1 MTAPADPFRVVILHE
16 WDGRPYFQALDG
28 LVRAETGKPPLY
40 REMWIFRQLAVGLVR
55 RDFRLVGRALG
66 NALFFLRSFFL
77 RDRVVLMGVAPCDP
91 ALLFWRRLMR
101 RNRVVYHT
109 SWTEWSGG
117 RFAKNSPVA
126 RARVEA
132 AWRSFLEDPRLR
144 AVSILSES
152 KRAMLANYRI
162 DEARIAVIPHAVD
175 RAVFRAQKPASP
187 SPRLRVAYVGRLA
200 VVKGIDV
207 LSEIILGADPERFE
221 FTLVGDGP
229 ERGTLQKALGGKN
242 VAWHGHVADKRR
254 IADLMAGHDVMV
266 LPSISE
272 QFGIA
277 LIEGMACGLVPL
289 ASDGL
294 VPKDLV
300 HPGGNG
306 FIEKREAGAFLAVL
320 RRLDGDRE
328 LLERLR
334 VKALAKASEYD
345 LEAVAARWRAL
356 LQGLA
361 PMQSR

>member
-1 MTAPADPFRVVILHE
+1 MGADPFRVIILHE
-16 WDGRPYFQALDG
+16 WDGRPYFQALDE
-28 LVRAETGKPPLY
+28 LVRGETGAPPLY
-40 REMWIFRQLAVGLVR
+40 REVWIFRQLAVGLVR
-55 RDFRLVGRALG
+55 RDWALAKRALR
-66 NALFFLRSFFL
+66 NALFFLGSFFL
-77 RDRVVLMGVAPCDP
+77 RDRVVVLGLAPCDP
-91 ALLFWRRLMR
+91 ALLFWRRLLR

-109 SWTEWSGG
+109 SWTEWGGG

-132 AWRSFLEDPRLR
+132 AWRAFLEDPRLR
-144 AVSILSES
+144 IVSILAES
-152 KRAMLANYRI
+152 KLALLAGYRI
-162 DEARIAVIPHAVD
+162 DPGRIHVIPHAVD
-175 RAVFRAQKPASP
+175 RKVFRVQPPASP
-187 SPRLRVAYVGRLA
+187 SPRLRIAYVGRLA

-207 LSEIILGADPERFE
+207 LAEIIRKADPGRFA
-221 FTLVGDGP
+221 FTIVGDGP
-229 ERGTLQKALGGKN
+229 ERGTLQKALGGPN

-300 HPGGNG
+300 FPGENG
-306 FIEKREAGAFLAVL
+306 FIEKRDADAFLSVL
-320 RRLDGDRE
+320 RGLDGDRA

-334 VKALAKASEYD
+334 GRALEKAAEYD
-345 LEAVAARWRAL
+345 LEAIGGRWRAF
-356 LQGLA
+356 LQDATPAGA
-361 PMQSR
+361 RR